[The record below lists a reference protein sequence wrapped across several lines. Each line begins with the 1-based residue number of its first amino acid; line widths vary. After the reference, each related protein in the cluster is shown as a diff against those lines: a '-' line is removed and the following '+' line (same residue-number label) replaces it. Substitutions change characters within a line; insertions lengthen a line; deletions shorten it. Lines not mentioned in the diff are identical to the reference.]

1 MDLRADPEGPA
12 AIMMPRRSAFTLLEV
27 LVALAIFAMAAVV
40 LGGAYLNVLN
50 GYEVARRATVSNPE
64 VAFARTALLAQADVD
79 LARQGAEFDAADGR
93 HVRWTATIDPTTVA
107 DLFMVTF
114 ECEISGEGLPEPQKI
129 KQVFRVLRPTWSQA
143 SDRTTLRANAKDRIL
158 LIQQKVNS

>member
-1 MDLRADPEGPA
+1 
-12 AIMMPRRSAFTLLEV
+12 MMPRRSAFTLLEV

-50 GYEVARRATVSNPE
+50 GYETARRATVSNPDVE
-64 VAFARTALLAQADVD
+64 FARAALLAQPDAD

-93 HVRWTATIDPTTVA
+93 HVRWTAAIDPTTVA
-107 DLFMVTF
+107 DLFTVTF
-114 ECEISGEGLPEPQKI
+114 DCEISGSGLPEPQHT

-143 SDRTTLRANAKDRIL
+143 SDRTTLRANAKDRIVQ
-158 LIQQKVNS
+158 IQQKVNS

>member
-1 MDLRADPEGPA
+1 MT
-12 AIMMPRRSAFTLLEV
+12 PRRSAFTLLEV

-40 LGGAYLNVLN
+40 LGGSYLNVLN
-50 GYEVARRATVSNPE
+50 GYEVARRATVSNPD

-107 DLFMVTF
+107 DLFTVTF
-114 ECEISGEGLPEPQKI
+114 ECEISGTGLSEPQKT

-143 SDRTTLRANAKDRIL
+143 TDRTTLRANAKDRIL
-158 LIQQKVNS
+158 QIQQKVNQ